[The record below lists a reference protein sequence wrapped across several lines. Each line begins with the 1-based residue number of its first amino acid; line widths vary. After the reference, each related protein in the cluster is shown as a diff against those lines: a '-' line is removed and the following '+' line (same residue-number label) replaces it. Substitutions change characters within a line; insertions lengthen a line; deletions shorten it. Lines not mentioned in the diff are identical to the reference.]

1 MIIQNNSELLEIC
14 NFASKSTY
22 IAFDTEFSRKK
33 GVYYPIPSLIQ
44 FCFDGKNAFI
54 CDLYINDIN
63 WSPLIILLQNPAII
77 KIFHA
82 VKNDI
87 EVLYKAFDIKLNNNI
102 FDMQMAAMFLE
113 QYSMPSYDML
123 VKDFLNESL
132 DKSMQYSDWKR
143 RPLSNKQLV
152 YAASDVI
159 HLYQLL
165 PKMQNAL
172 GVVKYNWA
180 VEEMD
185 NIIAESFTSNAPKI
199 LEKLILRI
207 ISLKSMTVHDVC
219 ISKCIVEWR
228 ENQSLMRNMTREAV
242 LDSQTLE
249 LFIMK
254 GISHN
259 FDITKLKRLNFNLIT
274 KNAILSEISTY
285 KCLESD
291 LNAAQ
296 YLLNKCIQRRHIM
309 VTKPNLYVAFNL
321 LLDKCSV
328 QFKINKSII
337 ATKNDI
343 LTTIYS
349 NSLNKRLAN
358 GWRYEVFG
366 QYAEKLLCS

>member
-1 MIIQNNSELLEIC
+1 
-14 NFASKSTY
+14 
-22 IAFDTEFSRKK
+22 
-33 GVYYPIPSLIQ
+33 
-44 FCFDGKNAFI
+44 
-54 CDLYINDIN
+54 
-63 WSPLIILLQNPAII
+63 
-77 KIFHA
+77 
-82 VKNDI
+82 
-87 EVLYKAFDIKLNNNI
+87 
-102 FDMQMAAMFLE
+102 
-113 QYSMPSYDML
+113 MPSYDML